1 MAAPHALSAAQRAEA
16 MGERLLDTMRSGLIA
31 PGAAEL
37 VHTAYLLA
45 TKPRAATLSAKD
57 TRLLHP
63 GQTVLIL
70 WQDCNTRDPGELAAA
85 ALLESQDFELRAQL
99 DEFPSTAITE
109 LVEAIPNPRT
119 SGYRLLEDLLALDR
133 QARALLL
140 QSNWTTCAI
149 CTSATARSGT
159 PVSSSRRRC
168 TSPSPSGPTPRSHAA
183 LDAGVI
189 CSRSIGFDA
198 DPSCDTPTPL

>member
-1 MAAPHALSAAQRAEA
+1 

-63 GQTVLIL
+63 GRTVLIL

-119 SGYRLLEDLLALDR
+119 SGYRLLEDLLALDPPG
-133 QARALLL
+133 ARIAVAEQLDHLRHLHLGDRAFWHAGFELATEVYLPVAQRTDPAL
-140 QSNWTTCAI
+140 
-149 CTSATARSGT
+149 ARRLGRWCDMFEKHRL
-159 PVSSSRRRC
+159 RR
-168 TSPSPSGPTPRSHAA
+168 
-183 LDAGVI
+183 
-189 CSRSIGFDA
+189 
-198 DPSCDTPTPL
+198 